1 MIAMDVSSIFTEYI
15 SVLTLVICMCVGYV
29 VKNVIPNETVNRFI
43 PLIAATL
50 GVAINVWV
58 AMDFTPQVIAAG
70 LVSGL
75 ASTGTY
81 ELVDQITKLVDMTG
95 DKD

>member
-1 MIAMDVSSIFTEYI
+1 MIVMDVSTIFTEYV

-29 VKNVIPNETVNRFI
+29 VKNVIPNEKINRFI

-58 AMDFTPQVIAAG
+58 SMDFTPQVIAAG

-75 ASTGTY
+75 ASTGMY
-81 ELVDQITKLVDMTG
+81 ELVDQFIKLADTTG
-95 DKD
+95 NKD

>member
-15 SVLTLVICMCVGYV
+15 SVLTLVICMCVGYL
-29 VKNVIPNETVNRFI
+29 VKNVIPNEKVNHFI
-43 PLIAATL
+43 PLIAAIL
-50 GVAINVWV
+50 GVVINVWV

-81 ELVDQITKLVDMTG
+81 ELVDQFIKLANTTG
-95 DKD
+95 AKD

>member
-29 VKNVIPNETVNRFI
+29 VKNIIPNETVNRFI
-43 PLIAATL
+43 PLIAAAL
-50 GVAINVWV
+50 GVVINVWV

-81 ELVDQITKLVDMTG
+81 ELVDQIIKLVDMTG

>member
-50 GVAINVWV
+50 GVVINVWV

>member
-1 MIAMDVSSIFTEYI
+1 MDVSSIFTEYI

-29 VKNVIPNETVNRFI
+29 VKNIIPNEKVNRFI

-50 GVAINVWV
+50 GVVINVWV
-58 AMDFTPQVIAAG
+58 AMDFTPQVITAG

-75 ASTGTY
+75 ASTGMY
-81 ELVDQITKLVDMTG
+81 ELVDQFIKLADTTG
-95 DKD
+95 NKD

>member
-1 MIAMDVSSIFTEYI
+1 MIVMDVSSIFAEYI
-15 SVLTLVICMCVGYV
+15 SVITLVICMCVGYV
-29 VKNVIPNETVNRFI
+29 IKNVIPNEKINRFI

-50 GVAINVWV
+50 GVVINVWV

-81 ELVDQITKLVDMTG
+81 ELIDQIIKLVDATG
-95 DKD
+95 NKD

>member
-1 MIAMDVSSIFTEYI
+1 MIVMDVSTIFTEYV

-29 VKNVIPNETVNRFI
+29 VKNVIPNEKINRFI

-58 AMDFTPQVIAAG
+58 SMDFTPKVIAAG

-75 ASTGTY
+75 ASTGMY
-81 ELVDQITKLVDMTG
+81 ELVDQFIKLADTTG
-95 DKD
+95 NKD

>member
-1 MIAMDVSSIFTEYI
+1 MIVMDVSAIFTEYV

-29 VKNVIPNETVNRFI
+29 VKNVIPNEKINRFI

-58 AMDFTPQVIAAG
+58 SMDFTPQVIAAG

-75 ASTGTY
+75 ASTGMY
-81 ELVDQITKLVDMTG
+81 ELVDQFIKLADTTG
-95 DKD
+95 NKD

>member
-15 SVLTLVICMCVGYV
+15 SVLTLVICMCVGYI

-43 PLIAATL
+43 PLIAAIL
-50 GVAINVWV
+50 GVVINVWV

-81 ELVDQITKLVDMTG
+81 ELVDQIIKLVDMTG

>member
-29 VKNVIPNETVNRFI
+29 VKNIIPNEKVNRFI

-50 GVAINVWV
+50 GVVINVWV
-58 AMDFTPQVIAAG
+58 AMDFTPQVITAG

-75 ASTGTY
+75 ASTGMY
-81 ELVDQITKLVDMTG
+81 ELVDQFIKLADTTG
-95 DKD
+95 NKD